1 MLSDKRQAPAGLTR
15 IGLNELEV
23 RQWRGRFHT
32 GAHEVPVCPVKP
44 APNARAIDV
53 KLKVAARTAF
63 AKMGED

>member
-1 MLSDKRQAPAGLTR
+1 MLRDKRQASAGLTR

-44 APNARAIDV
+44 ARNARAIDV
-53 KLKVAARTAF
+53 KLQSAARTAF